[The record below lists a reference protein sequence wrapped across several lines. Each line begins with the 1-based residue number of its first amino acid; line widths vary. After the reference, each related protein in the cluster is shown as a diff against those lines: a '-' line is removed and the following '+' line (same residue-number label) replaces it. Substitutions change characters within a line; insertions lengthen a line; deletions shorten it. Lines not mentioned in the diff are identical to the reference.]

1 MEKMV
6 LYLIAIVTALFFIG
20 KFHQF
25 SDEPPESNTSPPKS
39 VVIDT
44 GEKMAKNSNVLTFK

>member
-1 MEKMV
+1 MV